1 MNRSAFLAAIGA
13 ALLSST
19 IPALA
24 EGGWSGFYVG
34 LEAGGGNNT
43 VNLQDNVFF
52 PVDEDQSD
60 SGIVAGVFAGY
71 DHQIGDFVIGGVAD
85 IDYVGTSDIVFE
97 GKGNTNYDMNWVA
110 TARVRAG
117 WAPSDQL
124 LFYGTG
130 GFAVAGQD
138 GNVGTFAGPLPIKS
152 TQWGYVI
159 GAGAEYRF
167 ASNWSVKGEYLHHDF
182 GTVEVDGSS
191 AIFTPKLDV
200 FRSVWLTGS
209 DPSRRL
215 RSQR

>member
-1 MNRSAFLAAIGA
+1 MNRSAFLAAIGT

-19 IPALA
+19 IPASA

-43 VNLQDNVFF
+43 VNLIDDIFI

-85 IDYVGTSDIVFE
+85 IDYVGTSDLVFE
-97 GKGNTNYDMNWVA
+97 GKGSVNYDMNWVA

-117 WAPSDQL
+117 WAPNDQL
-124 LFYGTG
+124 LLYGTG

-138 GNVGTFAGPLPIKS
+138 GNLATIGGPLPISS
-152 TQWGYVI
+152 TNVGYVV

-167 ASNWSVKGEYLHHDF
+167 AANWSVKGEYLHHNF
-182 GTVEVDGSS
+182 GTVEVDGASS
-191 AIFTPKLDV
+191 ILRPKLDV
-200 FRSVWLTGS
+200 FKVGLAYRF
-209 DPSRRL
+209 
-215 RSQR
+215 